1 MSDEHCID
9 IIDFLIMKCLREH
22 DAPLWKNRIHEHH
35 NGFGESASVQ
45 TIGRRVDALVE
56 DEHLDSCIVSP
67 DDINRDLI
75 IAYKLTE
82 NGRAAFQQ
90 KRRDML
96 EEAVCS
102 NLFCD
107 KETLEYSKAE
117 LVDLICNEFNYPDAV
132 REHLEAEYTETEIV
146 TVLALDLLNKEA
158 IEVFGDAEP
167 VKRFHDVVLEERE
180 LTHFYDV

>member
-1 MSDEHCID
+1 MSDESCID
-9 IIDFLIMKCLREH
+9 IIDFLILKCLQEH

-35 NGFGESASVQ
+35 DGFGESASVQ
-45 TIGRRVDALVE
+45 TIGRRVDTLVE
-56 DEHLDSCIVSP
+56 EEYLDSCIVSP

-82 NGRAAFQQ
+82 KGRAALRQ

-107 KETLEYSKAE
+107 AETLACSKAE
-117 LVDLICNEFNYPDAV
+117 LVDLICNEFDYPDAV
-132 REHLEAEYTETEIV
+132 REHLKAEYTEQEIV

-158 IEVFGDAEP
+158 TAVFGDTEP
-167 VKRFHDVVLEERE
+167 VKRFHDVVLDERE
-180 LTHFYDV
+180 LSHFYDV